1 MRAFL
6 NSLICASAVALSAPA
21 ALAQETTP
29 TEAPTPAETP
39 AAENPLASDPTISM
53 GTEVKSDVGQPYARE
68 THGDWEM
75 RCIRAP
81 EGQKEPCQLYQ
92 LIKDPTGNPVSE
104 INVFFIA
111 SEQGQAAGATV
122 VTPLETLL
130 SPQLRFAI
138 DGGSQKR
145 YPFAFCT
152 PNSCMSRLGFSPEDI
167 NALKRGVKATI
178 TIVPLQ
184 APDTEVA
191 LDVSLSGFTAGFDAL
206 IKDVTGQ

>member
-6 NSLICASAVALSAPA
+6 NSLICASALALTAPA
-21 ALAQETTP
+21 VLAQDAPAEP
-29 TEAPTPAETP
+29 TEAES
-39 AAENPLASDPTISM
+39 PLAQDPTISM
-53 GTEVKSDVGQPYARE
+53 GTDVKDEIGQPYARE
-68 THGDWEM
+68 THGDWEL
-75 RCIRAP
+75 RCIRVP

-92 LIKDPTGNPVSE
+92 LLKDPNGNPVSE
-104 INVFFIA
+104 INVFFVS
-111 SEQGQAAGATV
+111 SEQGQAAGASV
-122 VTPLETLL
+122 MTPLETLL
-130 SPQLRFAI
+130 SPQMRFAV

-152 PNSCMSRLGFSPEDI
+152 PTSCVARLGFTPEDI
-167 NALKRGVKATI
+167 NSLKKGAKATL